1 MIVIGLLL
9 LAGLIATAA
18 GLAPE
23 GRPHMKSIDVSPARQ
38 DRGEWLAPRGQRS
51 WAGLGTDRA

>member
-9 LAGLIATAA
+9 LAGLVATAA

-23 GRPHMKSIDVSPARQ
+23 GRSHMKSIDASPARP
-38 DRGEWLAPRGQRS
+38 DRGEWLALARQ
-51 WAGLGTDRA
+51 

>member
-1 MIVIGLLL
+1 MIVIGFLL

-38 DRGEWLAPRGQRS
+38 DRGEWLRLATSR
-51 WAGLGTDRA
+51 